1 MPIVDRQ
8 MFDTALKYFVGDK
21 YYKAERARTLF
32 KKGQFLMLM
41 DDTVNASATRQD
53 AERLFYE
60 IRPHHSGDRSKALGL
75 TDFFPAR
82 YCFLEILISW
92 YFDVAELRLV
102 RLATRG

>member
-1 MPIVDRQ
+1 LETSITKQ
-8 MFDTALKYFVGDK
+8 N
-21 YYKAERARTLF
+21 EREHYSKRANSW
-32 KKGQFLMLM
+32 M